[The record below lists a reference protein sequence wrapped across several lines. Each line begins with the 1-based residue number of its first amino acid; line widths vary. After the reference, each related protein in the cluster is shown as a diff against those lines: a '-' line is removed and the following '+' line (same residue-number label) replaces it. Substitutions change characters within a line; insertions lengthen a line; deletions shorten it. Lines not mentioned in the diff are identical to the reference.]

1 MGKRF
6 LYIISFVL
14 LLVSLSVNSPAQKAS
29 IYKVKS
35 ISLNSN
41 SFSEI
46 SPVIMKDGIFFC
58 SDKRFSSIKDRTSFD
73 GTRIYNIY
81 IAEREDT
88 ANFKKPAMLKSERSS
103 LFNSG
108 PMSISA
114 DGKTVYFTS
123 ETETGKASRKRNFK
137 NHNGI
142 FVADRSGND
151 LSSIRPFKYN
161 NTQYQVAHPAISPDG
176 KYLFFASDMPGGQ
189 GGSDLYY
196 CEMINSEWSA
206 PVNLGPKVNSPGA
219 EIYPFMHQ
227 SGKLYFSSDRA
238 GGVGGLDVYYTML
251 TFGNWDDPV
260 ILPDPINSSSD
271 DFAFVAQDDLQKGY
285 FATNRR
291 ASDDIYEF
299 RSTIIRKA
307 VCNALEENSYC
318 YRFFEENAIK
328 WDTLPFRY
336 EWKFGDGTKAE
347 GSVVEHCYNGP
358 GTYLVQLDVVNLITK
373 EVLYNEKSDTL
384 VLTEIEQAYIDSP
397 DKVNAGQPVSL
408 DAGKTNLPGWTIG
421 QYYWNLGD
429 ETVQIG
435 NKVNTIY
442 NKPGIYNIQL
452 IVTEEAQPGGTAR
465 EACVSKNITVVRQP

>member
-6 LYIISFVL
+6 LYIISFVA
-14 LLVSLSVNSPAQKAS
+14 LLVSLSVTSPAQKAS

-35 ISLNSN
+35 LALNTN

-46 SPVIMKDGIFFC
+46 SPVIMKDGILFC

-81 IAEREDT
+81 IAESEDT

>member
-1 MGKRF
+1 M
-6 LYIISFVL
+6 LAL
-14 LLVSLSVNSPAQKAS
+14 PVNSYGQKAS
-29 IYKVKS
+29 IYRVKS
-35 ISLNSN
+35 ISLNTN

-46 SPVIMKDGIFFC
+46 SPVIMKDGIIFC
-58 SDKRFSSIKDRTSFD
+58 SDMRFSAIKDRTSFE
-73 GTRIYNIY
+73 GTRLYNIY

-88 ANFKKPAMLKSERSS
+88 ANFKKPSIVKSERSP

-108 PMSISA
+108 PLSISA

-123 ETETGKASRKRNFK
+123 ETETGKASGKRNFK

-142 FVADRSGND
+142 FIADRTGNE
-151 LSSIRPFKYN
+151 LSSLRPFKYN
-161 NTQYQVAHPAISPDG
+161 NTQYQVAHPSISADG

-189 GGSDLYY
+189 GGSDIYY

-206 PVNLGPKVNSPGA
+206 PVSLGPKVNSAGTDN
-219 EIYPFMHQ
+219 YPFMHP
-227 SGKLYFSSDRA
+227 SGKLYFSSNRQ
-238 GGVGGLDVYYTML
+238 GGAGGLDVYYTML
-251 TFGNWDDPV
+251 TFGSWDDPV
-260 ILPDPINSSSD
+260 LLPEPINSSSD

-307 VCNALEENSYC
+307 VCDTLEENSYC
-318 YRFFEENAIK
+318 YRFFEENAVK

-336 EWKFGDGTKAE
+336 EWTFGDGAKGI
-347 GSVVEHCYNGP
+347 GSVVEHCYKGP

-373 EVLYNEKSDTL
+373 ETLYNEKSDTL
-384 VLTEIEQAYIDSP
+384 VLADIEQAYIESP
-397 DKVNAGQPVSL
+397 DKVNAGQPISL
-408 DAGKTNLPGWTIG
+408 DAAKTNLPGWNIG

-435 NKVNTIY
+435 SKVNTKY
-442 NKPGIYNIQL
+442 NKPGVYYIQL

-465 EACVSKNITVVRQP
+465 EACVSKKITVILQP

>member
-6 LYIISFVL
+6 LYIISFVA
-14 LLVSLSVNSPAQKAS
+14 LLVSLSVTSPAQKAS

-35 ISLNSN
+35 LALNTN

-46 SPVIMKDGIFFC
+46 SPVIMKDGILFC